1 MEEISIG
8 GGRGEGEGMGVAMRD
23 GRGWTR
29 SGHGSAQVAAA
40 GGAAWVRKRWRNGA
54 SGGRRGGGDE
64 VAGRREVAAAGEAA
78 ADAGAEAAMR
88 PQRGVARVA
97 AAGEAAASRGGGDE
111 VAGRREVA
119 AAGEA
124 AADAG
129 AEAATRPRGG
139 VARAAAASEE
149 VATTRLSLRP
159 QRTAHTF
166 CVFLERFKAVG
177 VERNNLIQPTMAL
190 NSRGEGILA
199 ASLAGPNFYPSAA
212 SHSHPSSHP
221 PNSRLPPTP
230 SSLAP
235 SWGEGI
241 LAASLAGPNFYP
253 SAAYARINGNT
264 DVGRIVVAG
273 PGKAPLD
280 DYLTYRFNIPVLL
293 YGDFMSATIDEDG
306 NVWAAVEYVGGVER
320 TDYSD

>member
-1 MEEISIG
+1 MCSHGRTIHLSFRPTSQSPPPLISP
-8 GGRGEGEGMGVAMRD
+8 
-23 GRGWTR
+23 
-29 SGHGSAQVAAA
+29 H
-40 GGAAWVRKRWRNGA
+40 
-54 SGGRRGGGDE
+54 
-64 VAGRREVAAAGEAA
+64 
-78 ADAGAEAAMR
+78 
-88 PQRGVARVA
+88 
-97 AAGEAAASRGGGDE
+97 
-111 VAGRREVA
+111 
-119 AAGEA
+119 
-124 AADAG
+124 
-129 AEAATRPRGG
+129 
-139 VARAAAASEE
+139 
-149 VATTRLSLRP
+149 LSSTP
-159 QRTAHTF
+159 
-166 CVFLERFKAVG
+166 FLSSLA
-177 VERNNLIQPTMAL
+177 P
-190 NSRGEGILA
+190 SRGEGILA